1 MLWKYCEKQREG
13 GIVVGKRT
21 LLLPMMRRAPMGAKI
36 MPMMRSV
43 GRTVFGVRIGCQ
55 AFSRCCLNA
64 VSMQCT
70 QREVSSEDR
79 KDALAGRFQLVF
91 SFLGVSPSEFEACWE
106 LFARRKRAMI
116 VGGGGGWRRDG
127 LITQRSTSGGS
138 GQLGF
143 G

>member
-1 MLWKYCEKQREG
+1 
-13 GIVVGKRT
+13 
-21 LLLPMMRRAPMGAKI
+21 MMRRAPMGANM

-64 VSMQCT
+64 VSMQSG
-70 QREVSSEDR
+70 QQGVSGEAR

-91 SFLGVSPSEFEACWE
+91 SFLGDPPSEVEGCCE

-116 VGGGGGWRRDG
+116 GGGGGWRREVD
-127 LITQRSTSGGS
+127 
-138 GQLGF
+138 
-143 G
+143 

>member
-1 MLWKYCEKQREG
+1 MLWRHCEKQREG

-21 LLLPMMRRAPMGAKI
+21 LLLPIMRRAPMGAKM

-64 VSMQCT
+64 VSMPCGQ
-70 QREVSSEDR
+70 QGVSGKVG

-91 SFLGVSPSEFEACWE
+91 SFLGVSPSEVEACCE

-116 VGGGGGWRRDG
+116 GGGGGWRRGG
-127 LITQRSTSGGS
+127 LIRERSSSGGS